1 MPVLAIQHFFILFE
15 ILRSLYA
22 DVDVDVRSGAELL
35 DKKLKDVIVHAIN
48 SGTFTVEACVPV
60 FARFVYIRNKVR
72 TYVHVRGGL
81 FCGACSVIPRGC
93 LCACIYMSESKLVLT
108 PLLFGDVP
116 LSKRPQ
122 ND

>member
-72 TYVHVRGGL
+72 TCVHVRGGL
-81 FCGACSVIPRGC
+81 FVLWRVFCDTLGVRACVFGC
-93 LCACIYMSESKLVLT
+93 LFEPNS
-108 PLLFGDVP
+108 F
-116 LSKRPQ
+116 
-122 ND
+122 

>member
-72 TYVHVRGGL
+72 TY
-81 FCGACSVIPRGC
+81 
-93 LCACIYMSESKLVLT
+93 T
-108 PLLFGDVP
+108 
-116 LSKRPQ
+116 
-122 ND
+122 